1 MASSSYAPF
10 LITIK
15 ISKNYPKFLIFY
27 PNKNYVIIASRG
39 VTMDNKLNNI
49 INEFFENTDAKN
61 DEGVYV
67 KTQES
72 TKQKLNVI

>member
-1 MASSSYAPF
+1 MKGSF

-39 VTMDNKLNNI
+39 VTMDNKFNNI
-49 INEFFENTDAKN
+49 MNEFFANTDAKDDKELN
-61 DEGVYV
+61 KFDKFEI
-67 KTQES
+67 
-72 TKQKLNVI
+72 KLIILLLIDI